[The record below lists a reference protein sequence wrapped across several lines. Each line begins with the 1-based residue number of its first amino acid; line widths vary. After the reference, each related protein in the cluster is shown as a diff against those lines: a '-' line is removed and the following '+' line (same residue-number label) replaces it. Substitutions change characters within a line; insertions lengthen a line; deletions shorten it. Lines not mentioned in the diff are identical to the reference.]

1 MYISYDYYRVFYYV
15 AKYGNVTQAA
25 KLLLN
30 NQPNLTRT
38 IKSLETELGCALFS
52 RSNRGMKLT
61 PEGERLFNHVRI
73 AFEQIEAG
81 EAELT
86 ESRNLQSG
94 MICVAAS
101 EVALRC
107 LLLPVLKK
115 YRLRYPG
122 IHIRISN
129 HTTPQA
135 VAALRDGT
143 ADIAVV
149 TTPSVHSASL
159 TETPVRPVREVPVCS
174 PYFSELIGTEVLLA
188 DLLRFPLISLGE
200 DTKSFQ
206 FYSSLFAAHGL
217 SYQPDIEAFTADQI
231 LPMVEADL
239 GVGFIPEEFLHK
251 NDNVRV
257 IDLKEAIPER
267 DIVLVKRK
275 GQPLSV
281 AAKEL
286 EHMILEQ
293 RGR

>member
-1 MYISYDYYRVFYYV
+1 MNISYDSYRIFYYA
-15 AKYGNVTQAA
+15 AKYRSFSQAA
-25 KLLLN
+25 AALYN
-30 NQPNLTRT
+30 NQPNVTRM
-38 IKSLETELGCALFS
+38 IRRLESELGCALFF
-52 RSNRGMKLT
+52 RSPQGVRLT
-61 PEGERLFNHVRI
+61 PEGEKLYAHVRV
-73 AFEQIEAG
+73 AFAHIEAG
-81 EAELT
+81 EAELA
-86 ESRNLQSG
+86 ESRNLQTG
-94 MICVAAS
+94 TVFVAAS

-174 PYFSELIGTEVLLA
+174 PYFSELIGKEVLLA

>member
-135 VAALRDGT
+135 VAALREGT

-159 TETPVRPVREVPVCS
+159 TETPVRPVREVPV
-174 PYFSELIGTEVLLA
+174 
-188 DLLRFPLISLGE
+188 FPLISLGE

-257 IDLKEAIPER
+257 IYLKDTIPER

>member
-135 VAALRDGT
+135 VAALREGT

-174 PYFSELIGTEVLLA
+174 PYFSELIGKEVLLA

-257 IDLKEAIPER
+257 IYLKDTIPER